1 MIIAKILDNLT
12 HVLYQKFQNFE
23 GGLVR
28 FKVLYGLR
36 IYAQGIE
43 YINLAHEVTYENKYQ
58 STCIHPVKSHSSCGT
73 VAGQSPVGFATEIA
87 AATNAQ
93 CERMKA
99 NTAHPRQSC

>member
-1 MIIAKILDNLT
+1 MIFQTMIIAKMLDNLT

-43 YINLAHEVTYENKYQ
+43 YINRAHEVTYENKVPK
-58 STCIHPVKSHSSCGT
+58 HMHSSS
-73 VAGQSPVGFATEIA
+73 QES
-87 AATNAQ
+87 
-93 CERMKA
+93 
-99 NTAHPRQSC
+99 